1 MAARNNK
8 ITLNLDF
15 NVEKSKLQ
23 EIGSIINKE
32 TSKAFNSSKGSK
44 YYENI
49 ENAIKSATKEATG
62 LYTQL
67 NKPLGSKKEAADLGK
82 SLEKVFDSM
91 NMKVTSLQGNISRT
105 LKSMANTQALTQ
117 LKQVN
122 KELDDLKDARKT
134 ISSLNA
140 EFKNLGN
147 QKVLSSQLK
156 TATKEME
163 ALKTKSTA
171 LTKEEKDRQSELQ
184 GIISSTNDKLRRKLD
199 IQEQIASLQKATETN
214 TQVEL
219 DAKIKEKSDQR
230 DALAEGALSPKEGE
244 SLKALLK
251 ELTNLLKDL
260 SKAAETSTKN
270 IVNEYD
276 EQEDALR
283 RLEEAEKSVGDVLRG
298 LGIPLLTLNEVA
310 REIREVIS
318 YSYDYIK
325 NLDAALTEIAVVS
338 GKTRQEVM
346 ALTDTFIELS
356 AATGMAVDD
365 IAQAST
371 IFYQQGLGDEEVKKL
386 TEYTALFAKISG
398 EDVPTAADQITAAM
412 HGFNYSYEQVEEIVD
427 KMSVLAA
434 KSAADIDE
442 LATAMSKGAS
452 QANVAGLSFD
462 QYNAYL
468 ATMIETTR
476 EAPENLGTSLKTIMS
491 RFQQIKTGDN
501 TEDDTDVNAVEKALR
516 TVNVALRDTDGQ
528 LRDLGDVL
536 NDLGPKWKSL
546 DRNTQVYLGTVIAGT
561 RQQSRF
567 MSLMQNWDR
576 ALELTEA
583 SEKSAGAATKMH
595 QSAMEG
601 LDASLNNLTNS
612 WQKLISS
619 LANGDTFKGLID
631 GLTKIVSWFAE
642 GDSMLK
648 ILTTAFTVYNGI
660 TLIHNAR
667 LAAAGKEY
675 KNLNTAVKAVKDL
688 FVSTGTAV
696 RDLSDEYSKSSA
708 KIQEETDKLNANTEA
723 LKRNKEAR
731 TGVAGGSS
739 SGGVK
744 PTGVTAPDSAGA
756 DSTLIDEATE
766 GVKKLGKESSNAGG
780 KLSSLG
786 GKMKTFAGNAT
797 KLVGSISLAINAALI
812 VASTLEWTAD
822 KLTTTGDEII
832 EKAQKAYNSVQKE
845 IDKRTDLISAVED
858 NIDVY
863 TELSKKMNKSAEET
877 QKLAN
882 AAKALGDAAPGAIL
896 GYDSNGNPIIDTN
909 AATSKAAEVERELVE
924 YGKEQIGNIGDL
936 ARGELKKKA
945 EENYAASGAGKANKA
960 VQTGGKVAA
969 AAGAGAGV
977 LAGKA
982 IGSALVA
989 TGTAADATVAG
1000 LPVGVVMQI
1009 AGGLVLLGTAIF
1021 GGAKIA
1027 ESAAVSQEQY
1037 NLALEK
1043 AAKIS
1048 DENTADLLQ
1057 NMSYITNANIAN
1069 RDFQGV
1075 SEKDRTSIAAG
1086 MQKNFLD
1093 DRTGDLLNQL
1103 ATKKISEKEYE
1114 KQFKQLGDEWEK
1126 IIQTVGDSGL
1136 AQLSKG
1142 LDDIQ
1147 KDVGKKTYGQVEK
1160 EIDDLLGK
1168 MNISPD
1174 TQKELYNTV
1183 KETLLNAAYDGLDYG
1198 VDDVI
1203 SELEARKSANPDKA
1217 ESYDKAINNA
1227 KNNLNSDQ
1235 LNFYKSSGILD
1246 NVDLF
1251 NKFVSD
1257 YQESINSALVV
1268 STEEASLT
1276 AMGILQEYSD
1286 QAKARADAIAAQA
1299 GGVDKLRGTLKAE
1312 YDFYIQQSQEAVDT
1326 IEGIWGSLEMATDIP
1341 WKTLWEDFDKTTAK
1355 AKTAYETLAALKSG
1369 DGIDLSQWKSF
1380 TEIFDEIDFSH
1391 MNGDQLTKYASALDT
1406 IGNNLKVVNGQLY
1419 TNKEAT
1425 EAIATLEAQAA
1436 EMQLQETRAKLIA
1449 KKTELEAQKAI
1460 MDAQVATLEYAIA
1473 AAEGQVDA
1481 EDKKIKAESE
1491 WGAAA
1496 AKIDKVFIENNAAV
1510 AQSMVTQYAEAFG
1523 QIGDKYNKLVTAI
1536 STGKIV
1542 DSAGIRAQTEAIRKD
1557 LTKNLN
1563 FDSYYDSIKGSG
1575 LDDLKKQ
1582 LEAAQNASK
1591 AYGVQIENIDL
1602 KLKTLGLGINTTWNG
1617 IANGSD
1623 KAKKS
1628 ADAYIGK
1635 LQEIYNILNKIET
1648 VEHRLGVLEKY
1659 NNMTIGKQYAEIMKQ
1674 RLALTKINMDYYK
1687 KTIEMRKDLVA
1698 SEQKAITDSPVGQV
1712 FSFDQYGT
1720 IIIDYEKYLKLQDQ
1734 AIDGEMTQKE
1744 LADKLYDEYKDFYG
1758 SLQNDMDGYV
1768 DQLQKIIDLEQQQVD
1783 TYIDLEHDLADA
1795 VKDIYQKMLDTKLE
1809 AIDKEIDALD
1819 KLREARKRSNEDNKN
1834 SKEVSKMQTSLNRAL
1849 MDTSGASNIKQ
1860 LDYRDQIQSKLEDM
1874 GETAYERKMD
1884 DIQKTLEDQKDM
1896 LQKEFE
1902 EFFEDWAKLYEM
1914 IDNRIMGN
1922 KEAVIDVLKST
1933 DEYKHALPV
1942 ERAKLVQEWGT
1953 KYETATADIGAG
1965 ATIMDVF
1972 NNITELKSTVAGL
1985 DQVLM
1990 THGDVDRIGKE
2001 VSTALTEFYQSFNK
2015 GGSGGSGGGSGSSGG
2030 SSGGYSGAGVSSDS
2044 PAADIV
2050 AANVGLDD
2058 FKGKLAEAK
2067 EEVRSWWDNVKG
2079 WFAGIGQAIET
2090 FFTQTIPN
2098 FFSQYVWNPLVT
2110 FFTQTVPNFFTQTI
2124 PEWFGNLGTTIGTWW
2139 EENIS
2144 PLFTLD
2150 YWEEKIGNIVYSVSY
2165 AFTEL
2170 GLDIKDFWDNHVAK
2184 YFTAEFWEEKWNAVC
2199 DAFSKGWDG
2208 IVNFFTETVPAW
2220 WDEHVAK
2227 FFTAEYWQEL
2237 WNNVK
2242 DAFATGWDNI
2252 VNFFTETI
2260 PAWWNDHVAKFFTK
2274 EYWVGVFENIK
2285 TALGSWWSGIKEW
2298 WNSTIVA
2305 WWNDHIAKFFTA
2317 DYWINKFEAV
2327 KDGFVQGV
2335 KNAFNAV
2342 IDLFNSV
2349 IDKIGGFFSWLGKG
2363 ISKVTEWLTG
2373 KAAEGANDAK
2383 ANHITKF
2390 AHGGIADF
2398 TGPAWLDGTKS
2409 APEAVLNAAQTK
2421 AFMNIADNLDKLDAI
2436 TQGSVGAS
2444 VSIENI
2450 EFRVDSMSSPED
2462 GERAFNVFVQKFN
2475 EIGNRT
2481 GISLT
2486 TTQKV

>member
-49 ENAIKSATKEATG
+49 ENAIKSATKEASG
-62 LYTQL
+62 LYAQL

-82 SLEKVFDSM
+82 SLEKVFDGM

-105 LKSMANTQALTQ
+105 LKSMSNTQALTQ

-122 KELDDLKDARKT
+122 KELDDLKGAYKT

-163 ALKTKSTA
+163 SLKNKSTA

-184 GIISSTNDKLRRKLD
+184 GIISSTNEKLQRKLD
-199 IQEQIASLQKATETN
+199 IQEQIAALQKETATN

-219 DAKIKEKSDQR
+219 DAKIKEKTDER
-230 DALAEGALSPKEGE
+230 DVLAEGTLSPKEGE
-244 SLKALLK
+244 SLKGLLK
-251 ELTNLLKDL
+251 DLTNLLKDL

-270 IVNEYD
+270 IVNDYD

-310 REIREVIS
+310 RGIREVIS

-371 IFYQQGLGDEEVKKL
+371 IFYQQGLGDDAVKKL

-501 TEDDTDVNAVEKALR
+501 TEDDTDVNAVEKALK

-648 ILTTAFTVYNGI
+648 ILTTAFTAYNAI

-675 KNLNTAVKAVKDL
+675 KNLNTAVKTVKSL
-688 FVSTGTAV
+688 FVSTKTSLGE
-696 RDLSDEYSKSSA
+696 LSNEFSQSTT
-708 KIQEETDKLNANTEA
+708 KIQEETAALNQNAQAWLNRKAAQKAGSGGDVSGTPKLNGKKVVSPE
-723 LKRNKEAR
+723 K
-731 TGVAGGSS
+731 
-739 SGGVK
+739 
-744 PTGVTAPDSAGA
+744 A
-756 DSTLIDEATE
+756 DPALIDKATE
-766 GVKKLGKESSNAGG
+766 GIKKVGKESSNAGG
-780 KLSSLG
+780 KLSTLG

-797 KLVGSISLAINAALI
+797 QLVGSISLAINAALI
-812 VASTLEWTAD
+812 AVSAVEWVAD

-832 EKAQKAYNSVQKE
+832 EKAQKAYDSVQKE
-845 IDKRTDLISAVED
+845 IDKRTELISAVED
-858 NIDVY
+858 NVQVY

-909 AATSKAAEVERELVE
+909 AATSKASEVERELVE
-924 YGKEQIGNIGDL
+924 YGKEQIANIGDL

-945 EENYAASGAGKANKA
+945 EENFAASGAGKANKA
-960 VQTGGKVAA
+960 AQTGGKVAV
-969 AAGAGAGV
+969 AAGAGGVAAAGG
-977 LAGKA
+977 AM
-982 IGSALVA
+982 VA
-989 TGTAADATVAG
+989 AGTAADATVVGLPAG
-1000 LPVGVVMQI
+1000 LVMQI
-1009 AGGLVLLGTAIF
+1009 AGGLLVLGAAIF
-1021 GGAKIA
+1021 GGAKAA
-1027 ESAAVSQEQY
+1027 EGAAVSQEEY

-1048 DENTADLLQ
+1048 DENSAALLQ

-1114 KQFKQLGDEWEK
+1114 KQFKQLGSEWEK
-1126 IIQTVGDSGL
+1126 IIQKVGDSGL

-1168 MNISPD
+1168 MNINPD
-1174 TQKELYNTV
+1174 TQKELYNTI
-1183 KETLLNAAYDGLDYG
+1183 KETLMNAAYDGLDYG
-1198 VDDVI
+1198 VDDVVN
-1203 SELEARKSANPDKA
+1203 ELEARKSANPDKA
-1217 ESYDKAINNA
+1217 ESYDKAINSA
-1227 KNNLNSDQ
+1227 KNNLTSDQ

-1251 NKFVSD
+1251 NKFVSE

-1268 STEEASLT
+1268 STEEASVT

-1286 QAKARADAIAAQA
+1286 QARARADAIAAQA
-1299 GGVDKLRGTLKAE
+1299 GGVENLKGTLKAE
-1312 YDFYIQQSQEAVDT
+1312 YDFYIQQSQEAVNT

-1341 WKTLWEDFDKTTAK
+1341 WKTLWENFDKTTEK
-1355 AKTAYETLAALKSG
+1355 ARTAYETLAKLKEG
-1369 DGIDLSQWKSF
+1369 EGIDLSQWKAF
-1380 TEIFDEIDFSH
+1380 TQIFDEIDFSH
-1391 MNGDQLTKYASALDT
+1391 MNGDQLTQYANALDT

-1425 EAIATLEAQAA
+1425 QAVATLEAQMA

-1449 KKTELEAQKAI
+1449 KRTELEAQKAI
-1460 MDAQVATLEYAIA
+1460 MDAQVATLKYAIA

-1481 EDKKIKAESE
+1481 EDSKIKAQDE
-1491 WGAAA
+1491 WSKAA
-1496 AKIDKVFIENNAAV
+1496 AKIDKVFIENNAVV
-1510 AQSMVTQYAEAFG
+1510 AQSMVTQYADAFG
-1523 QIGDKYNKLVTAI
+1523 KIGDKYNKLVTAI

-1542 DSAGIRAQTEAIRKD
+1542 DSEGIRAQTEAIRND
-1557 LTKNLN
+1557 MTKNLN
-1563 FDSYYDSIKGSG
+1563 FDSYYDSIKGSN
-1575 LDDLKKQ
+1575 LSDLKKQ
-1582 LEAAQNASK
+1582 LQAAQNASD
-1591 AYGVQIENIDL
+1591 AYGLQIKNIDL
-1602 KLKTLGLGINTTWNG
+1602 KLKTLNLGLNTTFNG
-1617 IANGSD
+1617 IANGTD
-1623 KAKKS
+1623 KAKKA

-1635 LQEIYNILNKIET
+1635 LQEIYNVLNKIET
-1648 VEHRLGVLEKY
+1648 IEHRLGVLEKY
-1659 NNMTIGKQYAEIMKQ
+1659 NNITIGKQYAEIMKQ
-1674 RLALTKINMDYYK
+1674 RLALTKTNMDYYK
-1687 KTIEMRKDLVA
+1687 KSIEMRKDLVA
-1698 SEQKAITDSPVGQV
+1698 SEQKAITDSPVGNV

-1758 SLQNDMDGYV
+1758 SLQSDMDGYV

-1783 TYIDLEHDLADA
+1783 TYIDLEHDLANA
-1795 VKDIYQKMLDTKLE
+1795 VKDIYQEMLDTKLD

-1834 SKEVSKMQTSLNRAL
+1834 SKELSKMQTSLNRAL
-1849 MDTSGASNIKQ
+1849 MDTSGASNVKQ

-1896 LQKEFE
+1896 LQKEFD
-1902 EFFEDWAKLYEM
+1902 EFFKDWSKLYEM

-1922 KEAVIDVLKST
+1922 KDAVVEVLKST

-2001 VSTALTEFYQSFNK
+2001 VSTALTEFYQSLDK
-2015 GGSGGSGGGSGSSGG
+2015 GNSGGSGSGAGSSGG
-2030 SSGGYSGAGVSSDS
+2030 SSGGYTPPTTDTES
-2044 PAADIV
+2044 PADEIV
-2050 AANVGLDD
+2050 EANVTLDE
-2058 FKGKLAEAK
+2058 FNNKLEETKGGIKT
-2067 EEVRSWWDNVKG
+2067 WWENVKS
-2079 WFAGIGQAIET
+2079 AVA
-2090 FFTQTIPN
+2090 
-2098 FFSQYVWNPLVT
+2098 
-2110 FFTQTVPNFFTQTI
+2110 NFFTQTLPDFIAHIPENLGKLIAEIFNFFFDYLPGFFGKVKEAIENFVASIPGLLISLGVWLGEKALAIHTWLTETMPNAVAEFLTVTIPEKWNEFWTWVGTSLENLWNGIVDWFRRLGESIWNNLTDTTKEKLSAIGTWIYEKFEAFKDAITGVKDWIGDRLQDVSDKFTEIFTAIGSWISEKIDGFKNIISEAWTFLKNGASDAWEGIKSVFGRI
-2124 PEWFGNLGTTIGTWW
+2124 PEWFKEKFGAAWQHVVDIFSAGGKMFD
-2139 EENIS
+2139 NI
-2144 PLFTLD
+2144 
-2150 YWEEKIGNIVYSVSY
+2150 K
-2165 AFTEL
+2165 
-2170 GLDIKDFWDNHVAK
+2170 
-2184 YFTAEFWEEKWNAVC
+2184 
-2199 DAFSKGWDG
+2199 DG
-2208 IVNFFTETVPAW
+2208 IVNAVKGVINKLRDGFNWVIKQPFDWLNGILNTIRNIEFLNISPFKGLWKENPIGVP
-2220 WDEHVAK
+2220 
-2227 FFTAEYWQEL
+2227 Q
-2237 WNNVK
+2237 
-2242 DAFATGWDNI
+2242 
-2252 VNFFTETI
+2252 I
-2260 PAWWNDHVAKFFTK
+2260 PAFKK
-2274 EYWVGVFENIK
+2274 
-2285 TALGSWWSGIKEW
+2285 
-2298 WNSTIVA
+2298 
-2305 WWNDHIAKFFTA
+2305 
-2317 DYWINKFEAV
+2317 
-2327 KDGFVQGV
+2327 
-2335 KNAFNAV
+2335 
-2342 IDLFNSV
+2342 
-2349 IDKIGGFFSWLGKG
+2349 GGF
-2363 ISKVTEWLTG
+2363 I
-2373 KAAEGANDAK
+2373 
-2383 ANHITKF
+2383 
-2390 AHGGIADF
+2390 DF
-2398 TGPAWLDGTKS
+2398 TGPAWVDGTRS

-2436 TQGSVGAS
+2436 TQTPAGAS
-2444 VSIENI
+2444 VQIQSI

-2462 GERAFNVFVQKFN
+2462 GERAFDAFVQKFN
-2475 EIGNRT
+2475 DIGRRT
-2481 GISLT
+2481 GIALT
-2486 TTQKV
+2486 ATQKV

>member
-2079 WFAGIGQAIET
+2079 WFARIGQAIET

>member
-122 KELDDLKDARKT
+122 KELDDLKNAHKT

-184 GIISSTNDKLRRKLD
+184 GIISSTNDKLQRKLD
-199 IQEQIASLQKATETN
+199 IQEQIASLQKATGTN

-230 DALAEGALSPKEGE
+230 DALAEGTLSPKEGE

-276 EQEDALR
+276 EQEDALH

-310 REIREVIS
+310 RGIREVIS

-491 RFQQIKTGDN
+491 RFQQIKSGDN

-536 NDLGPKWKSL
+536 DDLGPKWKSL

-648 ILTTAFTVYNGI
+648 ILTTAFTAYNAI

-675 KNLNTAVKAVKDL
+675 KNLNVALKTVKSL
-688 FVSTGTAV
+688 FVSTGSSLGSLSNEFSQSTSEIQKQTAALNQNADAWL
-696 RDLSDEYSKSSA
+696 RRKSAQEGSSA
-708 KIQEETDKLNANTEA
+708 GDVSGGLTGKTGGKVVSSEKADPSVIGEA
-723 LKRNKEAR
+723 TKQIGNVGKEA
-731 TGVAGGSS
+731 T
-739 SGGVK
+739 K
-744 PTGVTAPDSAGA
+744 T
-756 DSTLIDEATE
+756 
-766 GVKKLGKESSNAGG
+766 GG
-780 KLSSLG
+780 KLSGLG
-786 GKMKTFAGNAT
+786 SKLKTFGTNAVS
-797 KLVGSISLAINAALI
+797 LVGSISLAINAALI
-812 VASTLEWTAD
+812 TASALEWAAD

-832 EKAQKAYNSVQKE
+832 EKAQKAYDKVQKE
-845 IDKRTDLISAVED
+845 IDKRTELISAIED
-858 NIDVY
+858 NVDVY

-909 AATSKAAEVERELVE
+909 AATSKAAEVEKELVE
-924 YGKEQIGNIGDL
+924 YGKEQIANIGTL

-945 EENYAASGAGKANKA
+945 EENYASTKEGKSNKNA
-960 VQTGGKVAA
+960 QTAGKVAA
-969 AAGAGAGV
+969 AGGGGTLA
-977 LAGKA
+977 LAGFGA
-982 IGSALVA
+982 INGWNPAGWVALGGA
-989 TGTAADATVAG
+989 ALLTLGGIIFGTA
-1000 LPVGVVMQI
+1000 
-1009 AGGLVLLGTAIF
+1009 
-1021 GGAKIA
+1021 KSA
-1027 ESAAVSQEQY
+1027 EQAAVSQEQY

-1075 SEKDRTSIAAG
+1075 TEKDRTTIAAG
-1086 MQKNFLD
+1086 MQKNFLN

-1103 ATKKISEKEYE
+1103 ATKKIDEKEYE

-1126 IIQTVGDSGL
+1126 VIQKVGDSGL

-1142 LDDIQ
+1142 LDDIE
-1147 KDVGKKTYGQVEK
+1147 KDVGKKTYGEVEK
-1160 EIDDLLGK
+1160 EVDNLLSK

-1174 TQKELYNTV
+1174 TQKELYNTI
-1183 KETLLNAAYDGLDYG
+1183 KKTLVDAAYDGLDYG
-1198 VDDVI
+1198 VNDVI
-1203 SELEARKSANPDKA
+1203 TELETRKSANPDKA

-1268 STEEASLT
+1268 STEEASVT

-1286 QAKARADAIAAQA
+1286 QARARADAIAAQA
-1299 GGVDKLRGTLKAE
+1299 GGVDNLQGILKAE

-1326 IEGIWGSLEMATDIP
+1326 IEGIWGSLELATDIP

-1369 DGIDLSQWKSF
+1369 EGIDLSQWKNF
-1380 TEIFDEIDFSH
+1380 TQIFDEIDFSH
-1391 MNGDQLTKYASALDT
+1391 MNGDQLTKYANALDT

-1496 AKIDKVFIENNAAV
+1496 AKIDKVFIENNAVV

-1563 FDSYYDSIKGSG
+1563 FDSYYDSIKGSS

-1674 RLALTKINMDYYK
+1674 RLALTKTNMDYYK
-1687 KTIEMRKDLVA
+1687 KSIEMRKDLVS
-1698 SEQKAITDSPVGQV
+1698 SEQKAITDSPVGDV

-1758 SLQNDMDGYV
+1758 SLQSDMDGYV

-1783 TYIDLEHDLADA
+1783 TYIDLEHDLANA

-1849 MDTSGASNIKQ
+1849 MDTSGASNVKQ

-1914 IDNRIMGN
+1914 IDGRIMGN
-1922 KEAVIDVLKST
+1922 KDAVIEVLKT
-1933 DEYKHALPV
+1933 TKDYKEALPV
-1942 ERAKLVQEWGT
+1942 ERAQLVQEWGT

-1965 ATIMDVF
+1965 ASIMDVF
-1972 NNITELKSTVAGL
+1972 NNITELKETVAGL

-1990 THGDVDRIGKE
+1990 TPGDVDRIGKE

-2015 GGSGGSGGGSGSSGG
+2015 GSSGGSGGGSGSSGG
-2030 SSGGYSGAGVSSDS
+2030 SSGGYSGAGASTDS

-2067 EEVRSWWDNVKG
+2067 EEVRSWWDNIKA
-2079 WFAGIGQAIET
+2079 WFAGIGQAIGT
-2090 FFTQTIPN
+2090 FFTQTIPSFISQLPEHLGKLAAGIIN
-2098 FFSQYVWNPLVT
+2098 FLLVT
-2110 FFTQTVPNFFTQTI
+2110 VPGALATVFTSIINFILSLPGKIAEIIIAIPQLIADFWTWLQGIGDAIIEFLFNLPGNIMNILGGIFTWITGALGNLINGIKNVVTRFFTSLWDNLDQGVKDALTFVWDIFDDTFTSI
-2124 PEWFGNLGTTIGTWW
+2124 VEFLGGIFDG
-2139 EENIS
+2139 
-2144 PLFTLD
+2144 
-2150 YWEEKIGNIVYSVSY
+2150 
-2165 AFTEL
+2165 
-2170 GLDIKDFWDNHVAK
+2170 IKDIFMGAFNWINDNVIGPLGEAISAAWEGMKNGAKAAWDGITGVFAGLAQWFHDVFAAAWQK
-2184 YFTAEFWEEKWNAVC
+2184 VC
-2199 DAFSKGWDG
+2199 DVFSSGGKIFEGIKDG
-2208 IVNFFTETVPAW
+2208 IVNAVKGVLGKLRDGFNWVIKQPFNWLNGILNTIRNISFLNISPFKGLWKENPI
-2220 WDEHVAK
+2220 
-2227 FFTAEYWQEL
+2227 TAPE
-2237 WNNVK
+2237 
-2242 DAFATGWDNI
+2242 
-2252 VNFFTETI
+2252 I
-2260 PAWWNDHVAKFFTK
+2260 PAFKTG
-2274 EYWVGVFENIK
+2274 GV
-2285 TALGSWWSGIKEW
+2285 
-2298 WNSTIVA
+2298 
-2305 WWNDHIAKFFTA
+2305 
-2317 DYWINKFEAV
+2317 
-2327 KDGFVQGV
+2327 
-2335 KNAFNAV
+2335 
-2342 IDLFNSV
+2342 
-2349 IDKIGGFFSWLGKG
+2349 
-2363 ISKVTEWLTG
+2363 
-2373 KAAEGANDAK
+2373 
-2383 ANHITKF
+2383 
-2390 AHGGIADF
+2390 ADF

-2462 GERAFNVFVQKFN
+2462 GEKAFNVFVQKFN